1 MVTVTRVGLRVKAEG
16 MLVFSLLG
24 GKSLE
29 NEYISSING

>member
-16 MLVFSLLG
+16 ILVFSLLE
-24 GKSLE
+24 GKSPE